1 MKILGGMFWVAL
13 LLVASSSVGC
23 LSKREECTPT
33 YGTIDPPLTL
43 NIGALELSF
52 SIVAV
57 GCQER
62 LDPVWPPPRKEL
74 ESALVTELRD
84 RHPVEIIFQIND
96 DSTEIRRRV
105 TAVLNNVLGGSVV
118 NDVFLFKARAAE

>member
-1 MKILGGMFWVAL
+1 MKVTAGLFGVAL
-13 LLVASSSVGC
+13 LLVASLGC
-23 LSKREECTPT
+23 SKERMECTPT
-33 YGTIDPPLTL
+33 YGLLDPPLRL

-52 SIVAV
+52 SIAAI

-62 LDPVWPPPRKEL
+62 LDPVWPPPREKL
-74 ESALVTELRD
+74 ESALGAELRD
-84 RHPVEIIFQIND
+84 RHPVETIFQIND
-96 DSTEIRRRV
+96 DSPEIRRRV